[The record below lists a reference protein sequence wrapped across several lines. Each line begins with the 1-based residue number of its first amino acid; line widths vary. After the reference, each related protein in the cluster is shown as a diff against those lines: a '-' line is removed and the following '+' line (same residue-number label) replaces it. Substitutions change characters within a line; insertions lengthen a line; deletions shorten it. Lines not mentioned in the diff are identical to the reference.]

1 MHKAMINSSIV
12 SALQPDEPIDR
23 GKEVRSS
30 HIYHKI
36 MALMEV
42 DIETDGQ
49 SRIELDSHANIPV
62 VGREALVVEQS
73 GRMVEVSPFTPDYKP
88 IKVEVVNAII
98 QYDSPL
104 DGKEYI
110 IVAQN
115 ALRVPS
121 MSNNLLPPFIMRE
134 NGIMVNECAK
144 IHCEDPTRHDHA
156 IIFKG
161 YDLCIPLRLHGVFS
175 YFVTRKPDVELALD
189 MNEPSIY
196 AKEIYTLTLTKW
208 NPHTDAYALNEE
220 SIVDWEG
227 NIKEKGHSAVK
238 IMLNEIGDEYQSCYE
253 VSTMEALHMD
263 KVIQSRSQCNNT
275 NIFNM
280 NELSM
285 ISSVLCPYRFTSMVE
300 ARTNLG
306 SDAIN
311 IGATNC
317 YNEDYLDNNDDE
329 LPMTSDMVQNT
340 IDRLGNEED
349 MNAFFSSGVHGG
361 PEVGVDARHLSKVW
375 RISYEDAKRTI
386 DATTQYGTHTPSPVM
401 NQNYTTNDRM
411 LRYKQITQYFFM
423 DTLFAT
429 KKGGTSS
436 RGNACCQLFVTDKGF
451 IYVVPMKCK
460 SEVLAAIKLF
470 AKEVG
475 APDAI
480 VSDMAK
486 EQVSQDVRN
495 FCNTIC
501 TTLRALEEGTPW
513 SNKAE
518 LYIKL
523 MKEAVCKD
531 MKESNCPLRFWD
543 YCLERRVRIY
553 NLTSHDHIKV
563 RGSNPH
569 METFGEQGDI
579 SNLCQFRWYQWCYF
593 RDHKAPFPTTKKCLV
608 VFLAP
613 PEGKVMNYHNG
624 Y

>member
-1 MHKAMINSSIV
+1 M
-12 SALQPDEPIDR
+12 
-23 GKEVRSS
+23 
-30 HIYHKI
+30 
-36 MALMEV
+36 
-42 DIETDGQ
+42 
-49 SRIELDSHANIPV
+49 
-62 VGREALVVEQS
+62 
-73 GRMVEVSPFTPDYKP
+73 EVSPFTPDYKP

-110 IVAQN
+110 LVVQH
-115 ALRVPS
+115 ALLVPS

-175 YFVTRKPDVELALD
+175 YFVMRKPDVELALD

-196 AKEIYTLTLTKW
+196 AKEIYTLTPTKW

-227 NIKEKGHSAVK
+227 NIKEKGHSDVK
-238 IMLNEIGDEYQSCYE
+238 IVLDEIGDEYQSCYE

-285 ISSVLCPYRFTSMVE
+285 ISSVLCPYWFTSMVE

-329 LPMTSDMVQNT
+329 LPMTSDIVQDT

-386 DATTQYGTHTPSPVM
+386 DATTQYGTHMPNPVM
-401 NQNYTTNDRM
+401 NQNYTTNDW
-411 LRYKQITQYFFM
+411 
-423 DTLFAT
+423 
-429 KKGGTSS
+429 
-436 RGNACCQLFVTDKGF
+436 
-451 IYVVPMKCK
+451 
-460 SEVLAAIKLF
+460 VL
-470 AKEVG
+470 
-475 APDAI
+475 
-480 VSDMAK
+480 
-486 EQVSQDVRN
+486 
-495 FCNTIC
+495 
-501 TTLRALEEGTPW
+501 
-513 SNKAE
+513 
-518 LYIKL
+518 
-523 MKEAVCKD
+523 
-531 MKESNCPLRFWD
+531 
-543 YCLERRVRIY
+543 
-553 NLTSHDHIKV
+553 
-563 RGSNPH
+563 
-569 METFGEQGDI
+569 
-579 SNLCQFRWYQWCYF
+579 
-593 RDHKAPFPTTKKCLV
+593 
-608 VFLAP
+608 
-613 PEGKVMNYHNG
+613 
-624 Y
+624 